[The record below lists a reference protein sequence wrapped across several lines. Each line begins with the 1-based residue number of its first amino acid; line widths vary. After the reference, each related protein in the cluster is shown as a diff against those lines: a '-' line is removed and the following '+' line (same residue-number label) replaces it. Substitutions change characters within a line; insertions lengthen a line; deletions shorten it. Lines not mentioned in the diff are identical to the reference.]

1 MTFAR
6 APFVINIRLYAYDLE
21 RGKETVVDAFFQAVL
36 INRLAKII
44 DIGYVR
50 SFLRRCGHTDLRGR
64 GEVFQHF
71 TPTALFFCAAAMALI
86 HDNEIKK
93 ILIKELLI
101 VRKRFFVRLF
111 FGRLVPDK
119 LLIEGEIYLM
129 GRDRGAVVFCKID
142 LMDNLF
148 EWLKISAYRL
158 IDKIIAVGKVK
169 YLLLYA
175 ALQQAIHDLKGGIGF
190 PCSRRHDKQNA
201 VLPLCD
207 GVYCAVDGNL
217 LIISRRISVLACII
231 WLIDEGKFFLR

>member
-21 RGKETVVDAFFQAVL
+21 RSEETVVDAFFQAVL

-175 ALQQAIHDLKGGIGF
+175 ALQQTIYDLESGIGL
-190 PCSRRHDKQNA
+190 PRSRRHDKQNA

-207 GVYCAVDGNL
+207 GVHCAVDGNL
-217 LIISRRISVLACII
+217 LIISRRISILACII
-231 WLIDEGKFFLR
+231 WLIDESKFFLR